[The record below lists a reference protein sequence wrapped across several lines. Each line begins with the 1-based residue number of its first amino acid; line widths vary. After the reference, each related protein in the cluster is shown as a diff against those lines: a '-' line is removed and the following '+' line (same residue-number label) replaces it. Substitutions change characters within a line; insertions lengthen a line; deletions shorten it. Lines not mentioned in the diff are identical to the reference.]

1 MTSVNM
7 PRDDAAI
14 HATKTAT
21 NRTVKEVQPYPT
33 AQAVQEHEDVT
44 HAPRKNPPQSQ
55 QRRKHERRKE
65 DSPVLLDTRSGH
77 DRRNIVGQQ
86 NSDQQDADN
95 ATDDKK
101 STGINIY
108 T

>member
-14 HATKTAT
+14 HTSKTT
-21 NRTVKEVQPYPT
+21 NNRTVKEAQPYPET
-33 AQAVQEHEDVT
+33 RAVQEHENVIN
-44 HAPRKNPPQSQ
+44 APRKKPAARLH
-55 QRRKHERRKE
+55 RRKGERRKKNTA
-65 DSPVLLDTRSGH
+65 VLLDTRDGH
-77 DRRNIVGQQ
+77 DRRNIGNQAAAETAEDGNEQ
-86 NSDQQDADN
+86 N
-95 ATDDKK
+95 